1 MSECAFPEIAGELY
15 AKTEKDAK
23 APLEGYKKL
32 AGQA

>member
-1 MSECAFPEIAGELY
+1 MSERAFPEIADELY

-23 APLEGYKKL
+23 RGEGYKKL